1 MILEPAMTEY
11 LSGLEPEPDP
21 LLAEMRAHGARDHI
35 PIVEHVTGGL
45 LEVVAASSGA
55 TRAVE
60 VGTAIGV
67 STLHLARGGAHVTSF
82 EVDPD
87 RHEQAKRYL
96 ARDGRAEQVDLRLQD
111 AAEGLAALEPATFD
125 LGFIDGP
132 KTGYT
137 TYLDQIVTLLR
148 PGGMLLADNVL
159 MGGGAAT
166 GEPTNQWSAERIAFI
181 REFNAGLKARAD
193 LRVTFLPVGDGVAL
207 GVRLS

>member
-55 TRAVE
+55 ARAVE

-82 EVDPD
+82 EVDPE

-111 AAEGLAALEPATFD
+111 ATEGLAALEPGTFD
-125 LGFIDGP
+125 LGFVDGP
-132 KTGYT
+132 KAGYSAH
-137 TYLDQIVTLLR
+137 LDKVVALLR
-148 PGGMLLADNVL
+148 PGGTLLVDNVL

-166 GEPTNQWSAERIAFI
+166 GEATNQWSAESVAAI
-181 REFNAGLKARAD
+181 RDFNAGLKARPD